1 MFVSSRWQRERKKE
15 AESIQ
20 QKIKRLDDSL
30 FEGKKYKVRYIA
42 GIKNGKGTTNF
53 EGTLI
58 KKMDKYY
65 IFKSILGYKE
75 CFLKIDFII
84 REYSIEEVG

>member
-20 QKIKRLDDSL
+20 QKIKRLDGSL

-42 GIKNGKGTTNF
+42 GI
-53 EGTLI
+53 
-58 KKMDKYY
+58 
-65 IFKSILGYKE
+65 
-75 CFLKIDFII
+75 
-84 REYSIEEVG
+84 